1 MEVIIMFAIASIAI
15 IVDGIDNECH
25 LPEQSNAAQVEYCE
39 TAPNV
44 DMRVGTIDN
53 VFIITTRF

>member
-1 MEVIIMFAIASIAI
+1 MEVILLFAIWSGI
-15 IVDGIDNECH
+15 IVADGIENECH
-25 LPEQSNAAQVEYCE
+25 LPEQTTQQQAEYCE

-53 VFIITTRF
+53 VFIITYEF